1 MLGLGIFTITV
12 GKESTAQQ
20 ANVQILNARS
30 FATAPNAKTGAA
42 FMTLKN
48 TGSEDDILLSVSSE
62 VAEKTEIHENMVDPD
77 DGKMMMRRV
86 KEIKIAGKSEVE
98 LEPAGYHIM
107 LINLKAPLEKG
118 ESFPV
123 TLTFEKSGER
133 MVNTAIVAPGMAQ
146 IMDPSTDAHN
156 HDEHSH
162 QH

>member
-1 MLGLGIFTITV
+1 
-12 GKESTAQQ
+12 
-20 ANVQILNARS
+20 
-30 FATAPNAKTGAA
+30 
-42 FMTLKN
+42 
-48 TGSEDDILLSVSSE
+48 
-62 VAEKTEIHENMVDPD
+62 
-77 DGKMMMRRV
+77 
-86 KEIKIAGKSEVE
+86 
-98 LEPAGYHIM
+98 M